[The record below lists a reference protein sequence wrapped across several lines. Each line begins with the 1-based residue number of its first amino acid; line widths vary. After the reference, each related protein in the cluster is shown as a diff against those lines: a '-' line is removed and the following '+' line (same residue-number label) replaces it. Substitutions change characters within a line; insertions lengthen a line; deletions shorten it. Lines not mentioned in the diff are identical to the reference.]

1 MNDLLRA
8 MLPDQPAPPAEKP
21 TLKRVHFTHDAIID
35 EILMN
40 PSISQGE
47 LSMKFGYSQGWMSI
61 VINSD
66 AFQERLAERKAELLD
81 PQIKASL
88 EERASGAAQRAL
100 DRLLERLDSPAQA
113 GAIKTADLVSIA
125 KLAVAPKTQAPP
137 PQQNLYLVQIP
148 PPAPNSQ
155 AWLSGVSRPAG
166 PPGVVEVI
174 ENVTRG

>member
-8 MLPDQPAPPAEKP
+8 MLPDPPPPPVEKP

-40 PSISQGE
+40 PAISQNE
-47 LSMKFGYSQGWMSI
+47 LSTKFGYSVGWMSI

-66 AFQERLAERKAELLD
+66 AFQERLAARKGELLD
-81 PQIKASL
+81 PAIKASL
-88 EERASGAAQRAL
+88 EERAAGAAQRAL
-100 DRLLERLDSPAQA
+100 DRILERLDSPAQV

-148 PPAPNSQ
+148 APASNAQ
-155 AWLSGVSRPAG
+155 AWLSSVSRPAS

-174 ENVTRG
+174 ENQPRG